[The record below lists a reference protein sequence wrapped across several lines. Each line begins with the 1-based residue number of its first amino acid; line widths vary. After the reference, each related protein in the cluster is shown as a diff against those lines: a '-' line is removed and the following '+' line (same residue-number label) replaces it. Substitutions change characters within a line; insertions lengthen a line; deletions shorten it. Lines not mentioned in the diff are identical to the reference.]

1 LTDNEQI
8 HKLKQEIEHLQMRL
22 QEMEETM
29 ASVCGG
35 TADAII
41 VSTIDGDKVFT
52 LKTEEQPYRL
62 FVENMPLGAVLLSE
76 DGMVLYC
83 NKAFADMVKETPEVV
98 VGRKIQVYIS
108 QNCVGDIN
116 GVLKKSSQENNPQQ
130 CSLSIQTKDGSLNS
144 QVFVNQIQQ
153 DSFKGACL
161 VFAKLPLN
169 M

>member
-1 LTDNEQI
+1 LTDPQQV

-22 QEMEETM
+22 QEMEETL

-83 NKAFADMVKETPEVV
+83 NRAFADMVKESPENI
-98 VGRKIQVYIS
+98 VGEKVQDYVS
-108 QNCVGDIN
+108 
-116 GVLKKSSQENNPQQ
+116 
-130 CSLSIQTKDGSLNS
+130 KDGSFNNMLTKSLQENS
-144 QVFVNQIQQ
+144 LQQGTVVLQAKYGSMNAQVSVSQIQC
-153 DSFKGACL
+153 DGFKGVCL
-161 VFAKLPLN
+161 VFVKLPLN

>member
-1 LTDNEQI
+1 LTDQEQV

-62 FVENMPLGAVLLSE
+62 FVENMPFGAVLLSE
-76 DGMVLYC
+76 DGTVLYC
-83 NKAFADMVKETPEVV
+83 NRAFADMVKESPETI
-98 VGRKIQVYIS
+98 VGEKVQDYVSKDGSFNNMLTKR
-108 QNCVGDIN
+108 
-116 GVLKKSSQENNPQQ
+116 LQENNPQQ
-130 CSLSIQTKDGSLNS
+130 GNVALQTKDGSINAHVS
-144 QVFVNQIQQ
+144 ISPIQH
-153 DSFKGACL
+153 DSFKGVCL
-161 VFAKLPLN
+161 VFVKLPLN